1 MLNVR
6 QGEFLVLLLMIQS
19 HHNPSN
25 CFLTGAARKKPI
37 HLLVNI
43 CAERKNFIERRP

>member
-6 QGEFLVLLLMIQS
+6 QSEFLVLLLVIQAQHYTS
-19 HHNPSN
+19 G
-25 CFLTGAARKKPI
+25 CFLIGAARKKSV
-37 HLLVNI
+37 HLLVNM